1 MVLPKM
7 SSIQLIIIKGIQK
20 QENMT
25 CERKESVEG
34 HREAVQMLDLADMDF
49 KITITNMQEYC
60 VKDGQHL

>member
-1 MVLPKM
+1 
-7 SSIQLIIIKGIQK
+7 
-20 QENMT
+20 MT

-34 HREAVQMLDLADMDF
+34 HREVVQMLDLADMDF